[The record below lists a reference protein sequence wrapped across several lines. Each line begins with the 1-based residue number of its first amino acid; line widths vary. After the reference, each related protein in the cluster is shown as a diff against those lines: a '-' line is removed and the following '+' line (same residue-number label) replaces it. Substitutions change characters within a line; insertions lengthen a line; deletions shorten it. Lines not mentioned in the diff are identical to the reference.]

1 MSVAV
6 EISAHLPY
14 LRRFAR
20 ALVGSAD
27 GGDAFVVATLEVIVA
42 DPDTFPRSLDS
53 RSALYQLFLRLWS
66 STIDTIPFRK
76 RLVPRAAAERNL
88 QELAPLPR
96 QAFLLRAM
104 ESFSLPE
111 TAAIL
116 GITPQAVND
125 LLRQAN
131 AEIAAQVAT
140 DVLIIEDEPIIAL
153 DIEGLM
159 QDLGHHVLGIAAT
172 RKEAVKMAQERRPG
186 LVLAD
191 IQLADGSSGLR
202 AVNEILRDMDM
213 PVVFITA
220 FPERLLSGEKPEPAF
235 LITKPFEADA
245 VKAIVSQA
253 LFFDQRAKLKVA

>member
-20 ALVGSAD
+20 ALVGSAE

-42 DPDTFPRSLDS
+42 DPDVFPRSLDS

-76 RLVPRAAAERNL
+76 RLVPRAAPERNL

-104 ESFSLPE
+104 ESFSLAE

-116 GITPQAVND
+116 RITP
-125 LLRQAN
+125 
-131 AEIAAQVAT
+131 
-140 DVLIIEDEPIIAL
+140 
-153 DIEGLM
+153 
-159 QDLGHHVLGIAAT
+159 
-172 RKEAVKMAQERRPG
+172 EAVK
-186 LVLAD
+186 
-191 IQLADGSSGLR
+191 
-202 AVNEILRDMDM
+202 
-213 PVVFITA
+213 
-220 FPERLLSGEKPEPAF
+220 
-235 LITKPFEADA
+235 
-245 VKAIVSQA
+245 
-253 LFFDQRAKLKVA
+253 KV